1 MRFTGVDAARGLAI
15 VGMIAAHT
23 VPRADRDLELLVDG
37 RPSILFAVIAGV
49 SLGLMTDAR
58 GASAKRERRR
68 RARVSLAIRAAALF
82 VLGLVLWTLAT
93 NIAVILDYY
102 AVMFLLMIPLL
113 FAPRWVLALVS
124 VGLLAAGPFLVSAV
138 ESVPSFFVFSGI
150 GLEDRLAALAA
161 NPLVPLV
168 DVLLT
173 GYYPALLWLPLLCAG
188 LIAARSDLGASRT
201 RWVMVAGGVT
211 ASIAGYGSGALLPV
225 VTAEAHSVTPAE
237 LLGSGGLAIAL
248 IGLALLALDP
258 ARPSSVARAVG
269 LAARPL
275 TAIGSMPLTVYT
287 GHILVIAALAALW
300 GLGPAA
306 AYSPAEGWWVLGGL
320 LVAAAL
326 GALLAQRDGRRGPL
340 EAAISALSTGQR
352 VRD

>member
-23 VPRADRDLELLVDG
+23 IPRADRDLELLVDG

-58 GASAKRERRR
+58 SASADRLRRR
-68 RARVSLAIRAAALF
+68 RARASLAIRAAALF
-82 VLGLVLWTLAT
+82 VLGLVLWMLVT

-113 FAPRWVLALVS
+113 FAPRWVLALV
-124 VGLLAAGPFLVSAV
+124 GAALLAAGPFLVSAV
-138 ESVPSFFVFSGI
+138 DGVPSFLVFSGI
-150 GLEDRLAALAA
+150 GLDDRLATLAA

-168 DVLLT
+168 DVLFT

-188 LIAARSDLGASRT
+188 LIAARSDLGATRT
-201 RWVMVAGGVT
+201 RWVMVAAGAM
-211 ASIAGYGSGALLPV
+211 ASLAGYGSGALLPG

-248 IGLALLALDP
+248 IGLALLVLDP
-258 ARPSSVARAVG
+258 PQPSAVTRAVA
-269 LAARPL
+269 LVARPL
-275 TAIGSMPLTVYT
+275 AAIGSMPLTVYT

-306 AYSPAEGWWVLGGL
+306 AYSPAEGWWVLAGL
-320 LVAAAL
+320 IVLAAV
-326 GALLAQRDGRRGPL
+326 GALLAQQFGRRGPL
-340 EAAISALSTGQR
+340 EAAISALSTR
-352 VRD
+352 RTVRD